1 MPNICQ
7 KVLKQVLSSF
17 ISGLRETKIVSNFLN
32 LSSIQISNTL
42 LILLIYPVI
51 TRIIGIEDFGLVMLA
66 NTFSGLSA
74 IVINYGTNQSGVR
87 DVATNSSHHKNL
99 NAVFSNTLWI
109 RILIFIGYC
118 ILIFFLQWANI
129 RYYTY
134 ILLSVPIVLAEVLNP
149 LFFFLGT
156 EKLKLYNL
164 TNLISKAVVILMVIL
179 FIKGS
184 KDSEWVNFIIG
195 MASTAAYA
203 ALLIFLVT
211 KYKLTFHFP
220 QRKELAKITIDNF
233 FLTINNISVHLQQS
247 LMIFALAKW
256 GNPLWLGAYSLCD
269 KVVGSSRILII
280 SVSNAIYPK
289 AAQLFKEGT
298 HIWIAYKSKMKKLIA
313 FMFFLLSLGL
323 FIMPGFVIH
332 ILSGEH
338 NETAINFLRIM
349 AFVPTLAALNVLN
362 VLDLLLKNDTLS
374 IFRIA
379 LILLVISAFTA
390 WFLVTQALQ
399 NWFGIYTLLIEG
411 SALLM
416 YEYVIRKSSAK
427 NA

>member
-1 MPNICQ
+1 MLNIFQ
-7 KVLKQVLSSF
+7 KVLKQILSNF
-17 ISGLRETKIVSNFLN
+17 ISSLKETKIVSNFLN

-42 LILLIYPVI
+42 LILLIYPII

-87 DVATNSSHHKNL
+87 DVATNSRDHTKL
-99 NAVFSNTLWI
+99 NDVFSSTIWI
-109 RILIFIGYC
+109 RILIFIAYGL
-118 ILIFFLQWANI
+118 LIFVLQWANI
-129 RYYTY
+129 RYYSY
-134 ILLSVPIVLAEVLNP
+134 LLLSAPMVLAEVLNP

-156 EKLKLYNL
+156 EKLKLYNV
-164 TNLISKAVVILMVIL
+164 TNLISKVLVILLVIV

-195 MASTAAYA
+195 MGSTAAYF
-203 ALLIFLVT
+203 LLLVFLIS
-211 KYKLTFHFP
+211 KYKLTLRFP
-220 QRKELAKITIDNF
+220 EKKQLSKITVDNF

-247 LMIFALAKW
+247 LMIFSLAKW
-256 GNPLWLGAYSLCD
+256 GNPMWLGAYSLCD

-298 HIWIAYKSKMKKLIA
+298 HVWTAYKHKMKKLIA
-313 FMFFLLSLGL
+313 FMFFLLSLFL
-323 FIMPGFVIH
+323 FIMPGFVVH
-332 ILSGEH
+332 LLSGEH
-338 NETAINFLRIM
+338 NETAISFLRIM

-390 WFLVTQALQ
+390 WFLVTQNLQ
-399 NWFGIYTLLIEG
+399 HWLGTYTLIIEG
-411 SALLM
+411 CALLM
-416 YEYVIRKSSAK
+416 YEYVIRKSPAK
-427 NA
+427 NG